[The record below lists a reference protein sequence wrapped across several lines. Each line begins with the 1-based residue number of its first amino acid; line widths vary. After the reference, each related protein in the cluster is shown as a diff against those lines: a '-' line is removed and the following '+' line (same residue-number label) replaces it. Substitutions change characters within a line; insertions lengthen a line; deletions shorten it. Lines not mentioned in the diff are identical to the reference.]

1 MSVLNDSSNFIR
13 KHSIFINDNLQ
24 FHLNTAR
31 KPISIVVRLSRIC
44 FSLIQY
50 DPDTSHIL
58 WNDQSRTCSS
68 WGNKHTVFFSD
79 LSVVH
84 AFVAYRSDLKT
95 KHWKKIIIC
104 DRSFTIKSNSFF
116 IFFFHN
122 TSSCYEKYFCVNWYC
137 CLLWFF
143 FNISVII
150 CKMSV

>member
-31 KPISIVVRLSRIC
+31 KPIYIVVRLSRIC

-116 IFFFHN
+116 IFFFIILVVVMKSIFVS
-122 TSSCYEKYFCVNWYC
+122 TDIVASYG
-137 CLLWFF
+137 FF
-143 FNISVII
+143 LNISVII
-150 CKMSV
+150 CIMSV